1 MAPRNRR
8 AHTQLVNGRTVLAPS
23 ASMQDHVVPQVEED
37 GEQEGLDE
45 GVANEEEARSD
56 EVAVRVGCDASDLD
70 CACRMVDD
78 EQHVVGDQSALG
90 PHVDREEVGGCDD
103 ISVGLQERPPRC
115 RSIWTRGNPVGLE
128 RVCDGGARNVVP
140 DFLQLAT
147 DAQVASASVVGCLE
161 NALVG
166 VMFIS
171 AVPAYSLPHTAP
183 RLTEQIPE
191 ASPLTKQGENLV
203 ISWDGVM
210 VPLRGDE
217 ETIWKEAAVGRVSIY
232 GKPREEDGKPPLLD
246 SRYFARMP
254 ESGMSTLID
263 QVAKSVSDVRARRP
277 FGHVAVVC
285 DGKDSIWKTAEERA
299 ELDGAVL
306 ILDFYHASETLSGVA
321 DAVFGKGTGEARRWH
336 ERRRMRLQLDAD
348 AIDKLLRTL
357 RRYETQI
364 RAGSDERDVVR
375 RAVRHFKKNRR
386 RMCYD
391 RARDGRPGQRRSSR
405 AIRSSS
411 SSPST

>member
-1 MAPRNRR
+1 MN
-8 AHTQLVNGRTVLAPS
+8 
-23 ASMQDHVVPQVEED
+23 
-37 GEQEGLDE
+37 
-45 GVANEEEARSD
+45 
-56 EVAVRVGCDASDLD
+56 
-70 CACRMVDD
+70 
-78 EQHVVGDQSALG
+78 
-90 PHVDREEVGGCDD
+90 
-103 ISVGLQERPPRC
+103 
-115 RSIWTRGNPVGLE
+115 
-128 RVCDGGARNVVP
+128 
-140 DFLQLAT
+140 
-147 DAQVASASVVGCLE
+147 
-161 NALVG
+161 
-166 VMFIS
+166 
-171 AVPAYSLPHTAP
+171 
-183 RLTEQIPE
+183 
-191 ASPLTKQGENLV
+191 
-203 ISWDGVM
+203 
-210 VPLRGDE
+210 
-217 ETIWKEAAVGRVSIY
+217 
-232 GKPREEDGKPPLLD
+232 
-246 SRYFARMP
+246 FARMP

-321 DAVFGKGTGEARRWH
+321 DAIFGKGTGEARRWH